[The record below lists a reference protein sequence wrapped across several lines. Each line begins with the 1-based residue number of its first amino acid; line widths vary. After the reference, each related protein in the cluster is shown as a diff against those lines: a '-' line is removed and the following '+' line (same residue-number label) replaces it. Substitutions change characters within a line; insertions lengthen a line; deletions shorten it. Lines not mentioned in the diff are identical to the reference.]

1 MMQGK
6 VVQVMVVYV
15 YLQVMEFI
23 IFLYENSGGL
33 SIKLRATIIDES
45 IRTRLMKTCF
55 KSICNCSEK
64 ESAHKSILVNIL
76 QAEEILEQLKSLL
89 GMLFDWTVRGFL
101 D

>member
-1 MMQGK
+1 MPGK
-6 VVQVMVVYV
+6 VLHVMVMYV
-15 YLQVMEFI
+15 YLQVLEFI

-33 SIKLRATIIDES
+33 SIKLRMKIIDEP

-55 KSICNCSEK
+55 KSICNYSEK
-64 ESAHKSILVNIL
+64 EPTHKNLLVNIL

-89 GMLFDWTVRGFL
+89 DMLFDWTVRGFL

>member
-1 MMQGK
+1 MPGK
-6 VVQVMVVYV
+6 VLHVMVIYV
-15 YLQVMEFI
+15 YLQVLEFI

-33 SIKLRATIIDES
+33 SIKLRMKIIDEP

-55 KSICNCSEK
+55 KSICSYSEK
-64 ESAHKSILVNIL
+64 EPTHKNLLVNIL

-89 GMLFDWTVRGFL
+89 DMLFDWTVRGFL